1 MLDEL
6 FLVRNGI
13 MLPDEQDR
21 EVLLT
26 LLEQDRTRLLESR
39 RTMGLE
45 ASPEE
50 VERELAAQLRRHR
63 ERVLRVFL
71 RRDLDVSI
79 DELDLSLRAYNTLRR
94 GNICTVG
101 GILERPRT
109 EIRALRN
116 MGEKGFRSVLD
127 ALCSFAGKRLGEE
140 WHREEWHREGTGI
153 G

>member
-63 ERVLRVFL
+63 ERVLWVF
-71 RRDLDVSI
+71 RPRDLDASVE
-79 DELDLSLRAYNTLRR
+79 DLDLSIRAYNTLRR
-94 GNICTVG
+94 NSIRTVG
-101 GILERPRT
+101 EILDRPRA

-116 MGEKGFRSVLD
+116 MGEKGFRIVLQRLADYAVRQIQGEWRRED
-127 ALCSFAGKRLGEE
+127 AAD
-140 WHREEWHREGTGI
+140 GTGF